1 MERSTDQLFADLR
14 RVRRRISRIE
24 SALLSEA
31 TRERQ
36 IERRRAARLKFVV
49 GGDVVGR
56 AERGESDATAA
67 LDGARERAR
76 ERDQT
81 LFDGRVPTT
90 AQDAAPPPADDTE
103 PATCNGE

>member
-1 MERSTDQLFADLR
+1 MEQSTDQLFADLR
-14 RVRRRISRIE
+14 RVKRRISRIE

-31 TRERQ
+31 ARERQ

-56 AERGESDATAA
+56 AERGESDATATLA
-67 LDGARERAR
+67 SARDRAR
-76 ERDQT
+76 DRDQT

-90 AQDAAPPPADDTE
+90 AQDAATPPADDTE
-103 PATCNGE
+103 PATRNGE